1 MSDASL
7 AQISLAAD
15 PKLLRAARLM
25 VSSLAADRG
34 FAMDDME
41 DLKLAVQEAC
51 ANRLALGLAQDRIHA
66 RVSELGGMLMVE
78 VWGDRPGTGEV
89 NEEADYGLALAEA
102 LVDELA
108 IEDRPDAQRIVLRK
122 RMPGGAAG

>member
-34 FAMDDME
+34 FTMDDME

-78 VWGDRPGTGEV
+78 VWGDRPGTGEA

-108 IEDRPDAQRIVLRK
+108 IEDGPDAQRIVLRK